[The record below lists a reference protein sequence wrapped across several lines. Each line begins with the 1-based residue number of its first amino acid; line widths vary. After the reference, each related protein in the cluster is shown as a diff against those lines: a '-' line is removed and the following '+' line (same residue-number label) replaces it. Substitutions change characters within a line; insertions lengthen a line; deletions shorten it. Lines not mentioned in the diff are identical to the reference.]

1 MTVISLNLKSIFP
14 MTEAKFLELCQ
25 KNPEYKLELTAN
37 QELVIMSPTGGS
49 TGNRNIKLLAR
60 LEIWTEKERSPQ
72 GSATRAGIAFD
83 SSTMFKLPNGALRSP
98 DAAWLTLERWNS
110 LTQGQKDSFPPICPD
125 FVVELRSPSD
135 SLVGLQQKMREYV
148 DNGVRLGWL
157 IDPQNQRVEISRQG
171 GEIEIL
177 TNPTQLSGENILSGF
192 VLDLQGIMN

>member
-1 MTVISLNLKSIFP
+1 MTVITLNLKPILT
-14 MTEAKFLELCQ
+14 MTEAKFLQLCQ
-25 KNPEYKLELTAN
+25 QNPEYKLELTAN
-37 QELVIMSPTGGS
+37 QQLLIMSPTGGS

-60 LEIWTEKERSPQ
+60 LEIWTEKER
-72 GSATRAGIAFD
+72 TGIAFD

-98 DAAWLTLERWNS
+98 DAAWLTLERWNN

-135 SLVGLQQKMREYV
+135 SLLELQQKMREYL

-171 GEIEIL
+171 GEIDIL
-177 TNPTQLSGENILSGF
+177 TNPTQLFGENILSGF
-192 VLDLQGIMN
+192 VLDLRSILLSC

>member
-1 MTVISLNLKSIFP
+1 

-25 KNPEYKLELTAN
+25 QNPEYKLELTAN
-37 QELVIMSPTGGS
+37 QQLLIMSPTGGS

-60 LEIWTEKERSPQ
+60 LEIWTEKER
-72 GSATRAGIAFD
+72 TGIAFD

-98 DAAWLTLERWNS
+98 DAAWLTLERWNN

-135 SLVGLQQKMREYV
+135 SLLELQQKMREYL

-192 VLDLQGIMN
+192 VLDLQGIIN